1 MKDSRF
7 LLHVCRLGLEAKKE
21 ENLAE
26 WYSQVSMPS
35 FGFYASISQFSGLAL
50 CSHSKV

>member
-1 MKDSRF
+1 MKNSFF

-26 WYSQVSMPS
+26 WYSQVSMLS
-35 FGFYASISQFSGLAL
+35 VGFYVNIL
-50 CSHSKV
+50 KVGFMFRF